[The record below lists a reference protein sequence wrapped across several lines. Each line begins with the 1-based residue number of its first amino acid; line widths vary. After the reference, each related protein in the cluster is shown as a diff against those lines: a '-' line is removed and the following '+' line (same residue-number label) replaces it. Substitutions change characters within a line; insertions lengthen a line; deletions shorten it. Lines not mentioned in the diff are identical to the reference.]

1 MLRSSQFAEL
11 QAFVAI
17 AEERS
22 FRRAAARL
30 GLTRSTLSHALR
42 SLEDRVGMRLV
53 ARTTR
58 AVSPTAAGAALLG
71 ELGPA
76 LAGLDAALD
85 ALNAFRESPV
95 GAVRISVPRS
105 AASQIVAPRLGT
117 FARRYPDV
125 TLEVIVDDRFVDLVR
140 DGFDAGVRL
149 GMSVERDMA
158 AVRLTADQRG
168 AVVGSPGYF
177 TQIPPPVSPRDLH
190 AHRCIGRRVVGS
202 GALLKWSFARQ
213 DERLEIAVD
222 GPLVLDADELMIEAA
237 LGSASLAWVSEVQ
250 AAPHIESGR
259 LVRVLEDWCPP
270 VYGFFLYHPR
280 AARPSAAL
288 NALIDVLTSPPD
300 ASSSDGRPASAGT
313 LG

>member
-1 MLRSSQFAEL
+1 MLRANHFAEL

-22 FRRAAARL
+22 FRRAGARL

-42 SLEDRVGMRLV
+42 SLEERVGVQLV

-58 AVSPTAAGAALLG
+58 TVATTAAGAALLE

-76 LAGLDAALD
+76 LGRLDGALD

-95 GAVRISVPRS
+95 GSVRISVPRS
-105 AASQIVAPRLGT
+105 AAFQIVAPRLGV
-117 FARRYPDV
+117 FVDRYPRV
-125 TLEVIVDDRFVDLVR
+125 TLEVIVDDRFVDLIR
-140 DGFDAGVRL
+140 EGFDAGIRL
-149 GMSVERDMA
+149 GTSVERDMA
-158 AVRLTADQRG
+158 TVRLTADQRG

-177 TQIPPPVSPRDLH
+177 ARVPAPVAPRDLH
-190 AHRCIGRRVVGS
+190 AHRCIGRRILGS
-202 GALLKWSFARQ
+202 GALLRWPFAK
-213 DERLEIAVD
+213 DGERLEVAVD

-237 LGSASLAWVSEVQ
+237 LGSAGLALVSEVQ
-250 AAPHIESGR
+250 AAPHVRAGR

-280 AARPSAAL
+280 AARPSAGL
-288 NALIDVLTSPPD
+288 NALIEVLTSPVGSGD
-300 ASSSDGRPASAGT
+300 IGG
-313 LG
+313 L

>member
-1 MLRSSQFAEL
+1 MMRANQFAEL

-22 FRRAAARL
+22 FRRAAGRL

-42 SLEDRVGMRLV
+42 SLEERVGMRLM

-58 AVSPTAAGAALLG
+58 AVSPTAAGAALLA

-105 AASQIVAPRLGT
+105 AASQFVAPRLAA
-117 FARRYPDV
+117 FATRYPDV

-140 DGFDAGVRL
+140 DGFDAGIRL
-149 GMSVERDMA
+149 GMSIERDMA
-158 AVRLTADQRG
+158 AVRLTDDGRG

-177 TQIPPPVSPRDLH
+177 AKAPAPAAPRDLH
-190 AHRCIGRRVVGS
+190 AHRCIGRRMVGS
-202 GALLKWSFARQ
+202 GALLKWPFARQ
-213 DERLEIAVD
+213 DERLEVAVD
-222 GPLVLDADELMIEAA
+222 GPLVFDADELMIEAA
-237 LGSASLAWVSEVQ
+237 LGSAGLAWVSEVQ
-250 AAPHIESGR
+250 AAPYLRDGR

-280 AARPSAAL
+280 AARPSAGL
-288 NALIDVLTSPPD
+288 RALIDVLT
-300 ASSSDGRPASAGT
+300 APAGS